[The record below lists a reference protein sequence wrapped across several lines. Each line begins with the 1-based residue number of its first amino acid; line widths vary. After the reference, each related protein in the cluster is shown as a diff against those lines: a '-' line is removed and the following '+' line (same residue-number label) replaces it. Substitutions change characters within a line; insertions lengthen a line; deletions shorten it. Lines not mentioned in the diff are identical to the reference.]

1 MGIILGQVYK
11 SEARVDCGGGE
22 GRAEKEGKG
31 NVAILANLRNDHS
44 SVTALTSK
52 SK

>member
-1 MGIILGQVYK
+1 MGIILGQVCK

-22 GRAEKEGKG
+22 ERAEGKG